1 MSTSS
6 PPKWANWL
14 VEQLCPDS
22 RLEEVQG
29 DLHEAYHWRVSEFGT
44 TRAKW
49 HFVAEAIKSS
59 RLSSLTP
66 FRLLNQKLM
75 MYKNY
80 FKTGWRF
87 LKKNKLYSSLNI
99 LGLAMG
105 ISFCWLAYLY
115 ADDEMNFDQY
125 LEHHEEMYRIVID
138 FRRGDDLH
146 HIGGSSNAMSVQ
158 FGDKIPEIDQVARIK
173 SDFGLIRKGE
183 EVIEQSL
190 IVADKSLIT
199 LLELNFL
206 EGVPGAFDQPNDVVI
221 SETLAGT
228 LNLRGKAV
236 GKILSLNRGDD
247 FEDFI
252 IRGVYKD
259 IPANTSVRRHLIMS
273 YSNYLANAPE
283 RRLTE
288 WFDLNMNTLV
298 KLHDKRNVLEVEEKM
313 SALHEENEPDEEA
326 EVTIKL
332 QPMSQ
337 IHLNQ
342 DYGHYNGIARGGNVE
357 MIRLFVGIGIFCLII
372 SMINYSNF
380 NISLYINR
388 SREVALRKVIGAEK
402 KSIFSQLITESFL
415 SSLIAGLLALAV
427 LILILPLFSSF
438 VEKSYTP
445 SFLINL
451 RFILGALAILTA
463 TAVISG
469 FYPALIL
476 SRFSIV
482 KSLKGEQKIRSGKW
496 ITQTLLGVQFILA
509 TGLVAGMLT
518 MREQVKFLSSFDTK
532 VNFDNVIYHDY
543 IPAEE
548 SQVKQ
553 FMLDLDQLP
562 EVEQVAAISGYNG
575 TRLVSDETQFDVRH
589 LRIDRDLMNLLDIE
603 IVNGRNFS
611 EEITTDQT
619 QAVLVNEAFVER
631 MGLEDPIGQVIPFKY
646 NKLENPKIIG
656 VVEDYH
662 FESARNVI
670 DPLVIYQSEE
680 YRLQSVYVKLNSA
693 ATFNKERFEKLW
705 TKNFDPFPFE
715 YSFLEEEYLSAYE
728 SENQMMQLVGIGCIV
743 SIFLAGMGLLGI
755 VGLQL
760 NQRFKEISIRKV
772 LGASSINLYQVFT
785 KRYIFIVAIGLAGGL
800 SLGYYLIEDWLGNYP
815 FRVDFGPGIISITV
829 IVTLTIALMT
839 IISQVFKVVRANPV
853 KFLRDE

>member
-1 MSTSS
+1 
-6 PPKWANWL
+6 
-14 VEQLCPDS
+14 
-22 RLEEVQG
+22 
-29 DLHEAYHWRVSEFGT
+29 
-44 TRAKW
+44 
-49 HFVAEAIKSS
+49 
-59 RLSSLTP
+59 
-66 FRLLNQKLM
+66 M

-115 ADDEMNFDQY
+115 ADDEMNYDKY

-138 FRRGDDLH
+138 FKRGDDLH

-158 FGDKIPEIDQVARIK
+158 FREKIPEIDQVARIK
-173 SDFGLIRKGE
+173 SDFGLIRKDE

-190 IVADKSLIT
+190 IMTDKELIT

-206 EGVPGAFDQPNDVVI
+206 EGAPGNFDQPNDVII

-236 GKILSLNRGDD
+236 GKILSLNRGED

-252 IRGVYKD
+252 IRGVYQD
-259 IPANTSVRRHLIMS
+259 IPENTSVRRHLIMS

-283 RRLTE
+283 RRLTQ
-288 WFDLNMNTLV
+288 WFDLNMNTLI
-298 KLHDKRNVLEVEEKM
+298 KLHDKRTVAVVQKKM
-313 SALHEENEPDEEA
+313 DELHKENEPDSDA
-326 EVTIKL
+326 EVNIRL

-342 DYGHYNGIARGGNVE
+342 DYGHYNGIARGGNVD
-357 MIRLFVGIGIFCLII
+357 MIQLFAGIGIFCLII

-402 KSIFSQLITESFL
+402 RGIFSQLIAESFL
-415 SSLIAGLLALAV
+415 SSFIAGLLALVV
-427 LILILPLFSSF
+427 LIMILPLFSSF
-438 VEKSYTP
+438 VEKSYTAG
-445 SFLINL
+445 FLINL
-451 RFILGALAILTA
+451 RFIIGAIVILTA

-482 KSLKGEQKIRSGKW
+482 KSLKGEQKISSGKW

-532 VNFDNVIYHDY
+532 INYENVIYHDY

-548 SQVKQ
+548 SQVKK
-553 FMLDLDQLP
+553 FMLDLEQLP

-575 TRLVSDETQFDVRH
+575 TRLVSEETQFDVRH
-589 LRIDRDLMNLLDIE
+589 LRIDRDLMSLLDIE
-603 IVNGRNFS
+603 IVDGRNFN
-611 EEITTDQT
+611 EEIVSDKAQG
-619 QAVLVNEAFVER
+619 VLVNQAFVER
-631 MGLEDPIGQVIPFKY
+631 MGLADPIGKVIPFKY
-646 NKLENPKIIG
+646 NELENPKVIG

-662 FESARNVI
+662 FESARNAV
-670 DPLVIYQSEE
+670 DPLVIYQSEQ
-680 YRLQSVYVKLNSA
+680 YPIQSVYVKLNKA
-693 ATFNKERFEKLW
+693 ATFNKERFEQLW
-705 TKNFDPFPFE
+705 IKNFDPFPFE
-715 YSFLEEEYLSAYE
+715 FSFLEEEYLAAYE
-728 SENQMMQLVGIGCIV
+728 AENQMMQLVGIGCIV

-772 LGASSINLYQVFT
+772 LGASSVNLYQVFT
-785 KRYIFIVAIGLAGGL
+785 KKYIFIVAIGLAGGL
-800 SLGYYLIEDWLGNYP
+800 SLGYYMIEDWLGNYP
-815 FRVDFGPGIISITV
+815 FRVDFGVGIISLTV
-829 IVTLTIALMT
+829 FLTLAIALIT
-839 IISQVFKVVRANPV
+839 IVSQVFKVVRANPV

>member
-1 MSTSS
+1 M
-6 PPKWANWL
+6 
-14 VEQLCPDS
+14 
-22 RLEEVQG
+22 
-29 DLHEAYHWRVSEFGT
+29 
-44 TRAKW
+44 
-49 HFVAEAIKSS
+49 I
-59 RLSSLTP
+59 
-66 FRLLNQKLM
+66 
-75 MYKNY
+75 YKNY
-80 FKTGWRF
+80 LKTGWRF

-115 ADDEMNFDQY
+115 ADDEMSYDQY

-138 FRRGDDLH
+138 FKRGDDLH

-158 FGDKIPEIDQVARIK
+158 FSEKIPEIDQVVRIK
-173 SDFGLIRKGE
+173 SDFGLIQKE
-183 EVIEQSL
+183 DEVIEQSL
-190 IVADKSLIT
+190 IMTDKELIT
-199 LLELNFL
+199 LLELNFS
-206 EGVPGAFDQPNDVVI
+206 EGAPGEFDLPNDVII

-228 LNLRGKAV
+228 LNLRGNAV
-236 GKILSLNRGDD
+236 GKILSLNRGEE

-252 IRGVYKD
+252 IRGVYED
-259 IPANTSVRRHLIMS
+259 IPENTSVRRHLIMS

-283 RRLTE
+283 RRLTQ

-298 KLHDKRNVLEVEEKM
+298 KLHDKSTVASVEEKM
-313 SALHEENEPDEEA
+313 DELHKENEPDSEA
-326 EVTIKL
+326 EVAMKL

-357 MIRLFVGIGIFCLII
+357 MIRLFAGIGIFCLII

-402 KSIFSQLITESFL
+402 KSIFNQLIAESFL
-415 SSLIAGLLALAV
+415 SSFIAGVLALLV
-427 LILILPLFSSF
+427 LILILPMFSSF
-438 VEKSYTP
+438 VGKSYTVD
-445 SFLINL
+445 FLINM
-451 RFILGALAILTA
+451 RFIIGALAILTA
-463 TAVISG
+463 TAIISG

-518 MREQVKFLSSFDTK
+518 MRKQVKFLSTFDTK
-532 VNFDNVIYHDY
+532 VDLENVVYHDY

-548 SQVKQ
+548 GQIKK
-553 FMLDLDQLP
+553 FMLDLEQLP
-562 EVEQVAAISGYNG
+562 EVDQVAAISGYNG
-575 TRLVSDETQFDVRH
+575 TRLNSEEVQFDVRH
-589 LRIDRDLMNLLDIE
+589 LRVDRNLMNLLDIE
-603 IVNGRNFS
+603 IVSGRNFN
-611 EEITTDQT
+611 EEIISDREQG
-619 QAVLVNEAFVER
+619 VLVNEAFVER
-631 MGLEDPIGQVIPFKY
+631 MGLEDPVGQIIPFKY
-646 NKLENPKIIG
+646 NQLEHPKVIG

-662 FESARNVI
+662 FESARNVV
-670 DPLVIYQSEE
+670 DPLVIYQSEQ
-680 YRLQSVYVKLNSA
+680 YPLQSVYVKLNRA
-693 ATFNKERFEKLW
+693 ATFDSKRFEQLW
-705 TKNFDPFPFE
+705 AKNFDPFPFE
-715 YSFLEEEYLSAYE
+715 YSFLEEAYLDAYE
-728 SENQMMQLVGIGCIV
+728 AENQMVQLVGIGCVV

-772 LGASSINLYQVFT
+772 LGASSINLYSVFT
-785 KRYIFIVAIGLAGGL
+785 KKYILIVTIGLTGGL

-815 FRVDFGPGIISITV
+815 FRVDFGASIISVTV
-829 IVTLTIALMT
+829 LVTLAIALIT
-839 IISQVFKVVRANPV
+839 ILAQVFKVVRANPV